1 MLFIIYMLLKIICL
15 DVFFF
20 YYNCLVGGG
29 YDYQVFEKIKVFLN
43 EKFYLLKMYND
54 IILYVRLCDRC

>member
-29 YDYQVFEKIKVFLN
+29 YDY
-43 EKFYLLKMYND
+43 
-54 IILYVRLCDRC
+54 